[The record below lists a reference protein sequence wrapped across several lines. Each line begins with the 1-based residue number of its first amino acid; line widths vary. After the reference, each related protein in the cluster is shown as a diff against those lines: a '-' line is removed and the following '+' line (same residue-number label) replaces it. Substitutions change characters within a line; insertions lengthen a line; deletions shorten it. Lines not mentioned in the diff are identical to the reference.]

1 MAKPLSTDLRD
12 RLIDAVN
19 AGSSGHAAADRF
31 RVVPSTVS
39 KLMKRFRE
47 AGTSAPRPQGGDRKS
62 GAIEAHANEI
72 VALVAARADITL
84 TEIAAHIEQR
94 HGRRFAPSVIWRCL
108 DRRNLTFKKNRTRER
123 TNSRGRCGAA

>member
-12 RLIDAVN
+12 RLIDAVT
-19 AGSSGHAAADRF
+19 AGASGHAAAARF

-47 AGTSAPRPQGGDRKS
+47 AGTSEPRPQGGDRRS
-62 GAIEAHANEI
+62 GAIEVHANEI
-72 VALVAARADITL
+72 VALIEARVDITL
-84 TEIAAHIEQR
+84 AEIAAHIETH

-108 DRRNLTFKKNRTRER
+108 DRRGLTFKKNRTRQ
-123 TNSRGRCGAA
+123 